1 MRSGCTASPRPS
13 RRSLRGCDRVKLN
26 GKSAVVTGAGS
37 GVGRA
42 SAVLFAREGARV
54 VVADIDLE
62 RAKGT
67 VNQIEAGGG
76 TAVPIGV
83 DVADED
89 QVRQMITTAVDWFG
103 RLDIMF
109 NNVGIPTPRLGMSFE
124 DHTLD
129 DFNRLVAVNL
139 GGVFLGCKHAV
150 VQFKKQDD
158 GGVIL
163 NTGSVAGLV
172 AWGGTVYGAT
182 KGGVLQLTRAVAVE
196 AAPFGIRVNAICPAA
211 MPLTGFMAAGGLQVD
226 EQHQAQIAE
235 KVGAQH
241 PLGRAITAEDCA
253 EAALYLVSDA
263 ARNITGVAL
272 PVDGGYVAR

>member
-1 MRSGCTASPRPS
+1 MSAV
-13 RRSLRGCDRVKLN
+13 LA
-26 GKSAVVTGAGS
+26 GKSAIVTGAGS

-42 SAVLFAREGARV
+42 SAVRFAEQGARV

-62 RAKGT
+62 HAKQT
-67 VNQIEAGGG
+67 VRLIEAAGG
-76 TAVPIGV
+76 TAVPVGV
-83 DVADED
+83 DVADEP
-89 QVRQMITTAVDWFG
+89 QVQAMIAAAVEQFG
-103 RLDIMF
+103 RLDIVF
-109 NNVGIPTPRLGMSFE
+109 NNVGIPTPRLGMAFE
-124 DHTLD
+124 EHTLE

-139 GGVFLGCKHAV
+139 GGVFLGCKYGV
-150 VQFKKQDD
+150 LQFKAQGD

-163 NTGSVAGLV
+163 NTASVAGLV
-172 AWGGTVYGAT
+172 AWGGSVYGAT

-226 EQHQAQIAE
+226 ECQRAGMAE

-272 PVDGGYVAR
+272 PVDGGYVAK

>member
-1 MRSGCTASPRPS
+1 MSAI
-13 RRSLRGCDRVKLN
+13 LHE
-26 GKSAVVTGAGS
+26 KSAIVTGAGS

-42 SAVLFAREGARV
+42 SALRFAAEGARV
-54 VVADIDLE
+54 ICADIDVE
-62 RAKGT
+62 HAKET
-67 VNQIEAGGG
+67 VRQIESAGGSAI
-76 TAVPIGV
+76 AVGA
-83 DVADED
+83 DVANED
-89 QVRQMITTAVDWFG
+89 QVRAMIAAAVEQNG
-103 RLDIMF
+103 RLDILF

-124 DHTLD
+124 DHTLE

-139 GGVFLGCKHAV
+139 GGVFLGCKYAV
-150 VQFKKQDD
+150 LQFKAQGG

-196 AAPFGIRVNAICPAA
+196 AAPFDIRVNAICPAA
-211 MPLTGFMAAGGLQVD
+211 MPLTGFMAAGGLQAD
-226 EQHQAQIAE
+226 DAQRTAIAD